1 MRPGDKHKARASR
14 EYQKKHGLV
23 PAKQSKKQKEK
34 AAIAKL
40 ESNWDRYDDSSEHYE
55 TKGLSLQE
63 LLGRAKAPS
72 AFLTP
77 ALDSSFHPKYKYPIK
92 IQDWEVGLAGLD
104 LSKLLKN
111 VSVSAGSEQAR
122 YLNKK
127 QESLKKVDPI
137 EEILYDPLYELVRNP
152 GDSEVDEEEQIS
164 PEGSPLKERGDVY
177 VPESAMN
184 NEHYTIST
192 KDETTEKTEK
202 STEKNENEISEEDD
216 SDSSD
221 LEEWLDSVI

>member
-63 LLGRAKAPS
+63 LLCRAKAPS

-111 VSVSAGSEQAR
+111 VSVRAGSEQAR

-127 QESLKKVDPI
+127 QETLKKVDPI

-152 GDSEVDEEEQIS
+152 GDSEVDEEEKIS
-164 PEGSPLKERGDVY
+164 PEKSPLKQREGDVY

-184 NEHYTIST
+184 HEHHAIGR
-192 KDETTEKTEK
+192 KDEKTEK